1 MKKMKWNKKKKILV
15 LIPTIFISL
24 FIGAI
29 LVLGVPPIISNPNL
43 EFPIE
48 ELSKIDHLR
57 PYGVSNWSGPGTHHD
72 GIDLVINDTVN
83 IISPVKGTII
93 GITEDKN
100 THSEISNVLFGVK
113 ILINWGWCVELCLEP
128 NFDGDDSYNNTLQR
142 NSIKVSILQRVNIGD
157 HIAELLFAN
166 DGSHLHYA
174 IRKVMGGD
182 FCAYRYSS
190 SLAKFIFDNIPMGPG
205 FLEDPICII

>member
-1 MKKMKWNKKKKILV
+1 MKWTKKKKILV

-29 LVLGVPPIISNPNL
+29 LIIGVPPIIPNPIL

-48 ELSKIDHLR
+48 ESLLYANDGSHLH
-57 PYGVSNWSGPGTHHD
+57 Y
-72 GIDLVINDTVN
+72 
-83 IISPVKGTII
+83 
-93 GITEDKN
+93 
-100 THSEISNVLFGVK
+100 
-113 ILINWGWCVELCLEP
+113 
-128 NFDGDDSYNNTLQR
+128 
-142 NSIKVSILQRVNIGD
+142 
-157 HIAELLFAN
+157 AN

-190 SLAKFIFDNIPMGPG
+190 SLAKSIFDNIPMGSG
-205 FLEDPICII
+205 FLDDPICII